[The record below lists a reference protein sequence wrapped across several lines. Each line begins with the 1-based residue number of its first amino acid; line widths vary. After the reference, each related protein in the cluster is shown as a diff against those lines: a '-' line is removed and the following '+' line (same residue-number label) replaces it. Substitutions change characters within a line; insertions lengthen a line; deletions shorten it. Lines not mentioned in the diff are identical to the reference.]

1 MKSFPFDSA
10 VTYDSLGNPKY
21 DRAADSAILA
31 DFLHLMFADGVFPN
45 PSTGLQVVASEN
57 EMSVV
62 VCPGNVMIRGR
73 MGIEE
78 AARTLVFE
86 ASGTSYDR
94 IDAVVARLNTNY
106 AYRDIDLYVV
116 KGTASATPAAPE
128 LTRTGGIYE
137 LRLANV
143 FIAKNTTMISAERI
157 TDTRLNTEDC
167 GIVTSNPQRVD
178 TTAIFNQ
185 YQAALEKYLR
195 FVRDCIDGTT
205 AGSILARLDGVDT
218 RLGAADISAI
228 GDGSVTGAIAAQG
241 TAINALN
248 TDISKIGKLLL
259 NKFYYDPFKS
269 GSITIPDISSYMVF
283 IGIVVSAQSS
293 PMIGI
298 STGSNLVFTGSAIIA
313 GGDAVAART
322 VLNISGDTL
331 SFVYGQPIFRIY
343 GLF

>member
-10 VTYDSLGNPKY
+10 VTYDSLGNPEY

-157 TDTRLNTEDC
+157 TDTRLHTEDC
-167 GIVTSNPQRVD
+167 GIVTSNPQHVD

-185 YQAALEKYLR
+185 YQAALETYLQ

-205 AGSILARLDGVDT
+205 AGSILTRLDGMDT

-228 GDGSVTGAIAAQG
+228 GDGSVTGAIAAQRG
-241 TAINALN
+241 AIDALN
-248 TDISKIGKLLL
+248 TDIAGCMERVYTSYTYGNISIAMNPSAIMLVSIRMTTASNPVTVAIVSLYSNIFPIVNYLVEGRVKVEV
-259 NKFYYDPFKS
+259 N
-269 GSITIPDISSYMVF
+269 GSNITIVPD
-283 IGIVVSAQSS
+283 G
-293 PMIGI
+293 
-298 STGSNLVFTGSAIIA
+298 GSQYFYSII
-313 GGDAVAART
+313 R
-322 VLNISGDTL
+322 LW
-331 SFVYGQPIFRIY
+331 
-343 GLF
+343 